1 MRAMRFACSRACSG
15 ACFGACLVTMIML
28 AGCDETP
35 VAGAG
40 AVPVAVEPG
49 ADAIGYYCNMTVAD
63 HPGPK
68 GQAFVAGKGAPLWF
82 SSVRDTLA
90 FTRLPGEPKNIA
102 ALYVNDMGRAS
113 WDRPE
118 PGTWIDARSA
128 WYVAGSVLRGGMGA
142 PEVVPFAERA
152 APDAFAVR
160 HGGTVSDFSSVPA
173 DAVVGAVSSAGDDG
187 KRAPVQAAND
197 HVQHASSMS
206 GQPAMQAMQTTA
218 GTHAHSSGEGHA
230 HEPMHD
236 HEEVSR

>member
-1 MRAMRFACSRACSG
+1 MRAMRSVYFL
-15 ACFGACLVTMIML
+15 ACLVTML
-28 AGCDETP
+28 AVAGCDEAPTS
-35 VAGAG
+35 GAG
-40 AVPVAVEPG
+40 AIPVAAEPG

-68 GQAFVAGKGAPLWF
+68 GQAFLSGEGQPLWF

-128 WYVAGSVLRGGMGA
+128 WYVVGSGLRGGMGA
-142 PEVVPFAERA
+142 PEVVPFAEREA
-152 APDAFAVR
+152 ADAFAAR

-173 DAVVGAVSSAGDDG
+173 DAVIGAVAAESGDV
-187 KRAPVQAAND
+187 KSRARSQAAND
-197 HVQHASSMS
+197 HMQHAAVPSAT
-206 GQPAMQAMQTTA
+206 PAMQAMQTDSGHAYPA
-218 GTHAHSSGEGHA
+218 GNGHA
-230 HEPMHD
+230 HESTHNQT
-236 HEEVSR
+236 EASR